1 MARCDRVWGIV
12 TRIARVEDGAVFVDV
27 QAVGEEMI
35 RRSVALT
42 AIVGTVSVGD
52 RVLLNTTATALQLG
66 TGGFDWVMAVDATRP
81 LVDPVGDEHIVK
93 LRYTPGQHAVAPAE
107 FDPRMAEFP
116 DLSGFPVVVCGLH
129 SQIAGVVAG
138 AKSVSP
144 GARVVLVH
152 TDTAA
157 LPLAFSDLVR
167 KMRSIGWLDGTVT
180 CGQAFGGDL
189 ECVSLASALQAASVL
204 LSADLVVVS
213 PGPGN
218 AGTGTALG
226 FSGIEQGSWL
236 DTALALGARGVGVL
250 RCSDAD
256 PRDRHRG
263 LSHHSVTALGRLS
276 SRSGMIAVPEEFPA
290 LTELVFASAIASRHE
305 IVVTPTSAGMQRLL
319 VSGLRPTSM
328 GRSVEQ
334 DPLFFAAA
342 VAAGAGAFADGSRKS

>member
-1 MARCDRVWGIV
+1 MARCDRLWGIV
-12 TRIARVEDGAVFVDV
+12 SRIARVENGAVFLDV
-27 QAVGEEMI
+27 QAQNEDGI

-42 AIVGTVSVGD
+42 AIVGSVAVGD
-52 RVLLNTTATALQLG
+52 RVLLNTTATALKLG
-66 TGGFDWVMAVDATRP
+66 TGGFDWVMAVDSDQAEIE
-81 LVDPVGDEHIVK
+81 PVGDEHIVK

-107 FDPRMAEFP
+107 FDARMAEFP
-116 DLSGFPVVVCGLH
+116 ELSGLAVVVCGLH

-138 AKSVSP
+138 VKSVFP
-144 GARVVLVH
+144 GARVVLVQ

-167 KMRSIGWLDGTVT
+167 KMRSIGWLDGTIT

-189 ECVSLASALQAASVL
+189 ECVSLASALQAGSVL
-204 LSADLVVVS
+204 LSADVVVVS

-226 FSGIEQGSWL
+226 FSGIEQGTWL
-236 DTALALGARGVGVL
+236 DTALALGAGGVGVL

-276 SRSGMIAVPEEFPA
+276 ARSGVVAVPEEFPT
-290 LTELVFASAIASRHE
+290 LQETVRTSAIAVRHE
-305 IVVTPTSAGMQRLL
+305 MVVVPTTAGMERLL
-319 VSGLRPTSM
+319 VSGLRPTTM

-342 VAAGAGAFADGSRKS
+342 VAAGVGAFAVGARKS